1 MSACS
6 ICVSVSVAG
15 VTLAHMVEET
25 ELLGIKRDVFPD
37 WMSPPR
43 DLLEQIGILVG
54 RWPVDAF
61 ARETLEEQARA
72 LIWVNER
79 AIGLLHYTFD
89 DTETQEIAATIRP
102 LSQVVGI
109 DIKTHVFDDGFHK
122 TYRRS
127 AGIRLANGDPM
138 TIDPSKCAH
147 EGLRGQAERFIDNVL
162 DAIEKAQ
169 PVNGH
174 VAAQT

>member
-1 MSACS
+1 
-6 ICVSVSVAG
+6 
-15 VTLAHMVEET
+15 MVEEKQLQ
-25 ELLGIKRDVFPD
+25 EIKSDVFPD
-37 WMSPPR
+37 WTSPPR

-61 ARETLEEQARA
+61 AREKLEEQARA
-72 LIWVNER
+72 LIWVNDR

-109 DIKTHVFDDGFHK
+109 DIKAHVFDDGFHK
-122 TYRRS
+122 TYRRT
-127 AGIRLANGDPM
+127 AVVRLATGDPI
-138 TIDPSKCAH
+138 TVDPSKCAH
-147 EGLRGQAERFIDNVL
+147 EELRGQAERFIDNVL

-169 PVNGH
+169 PVG
-174 VAAQT
+174 